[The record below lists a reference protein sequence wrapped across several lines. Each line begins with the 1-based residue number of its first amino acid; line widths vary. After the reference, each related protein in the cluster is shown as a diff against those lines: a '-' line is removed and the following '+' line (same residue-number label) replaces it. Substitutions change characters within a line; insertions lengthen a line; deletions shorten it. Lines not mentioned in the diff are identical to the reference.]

1 MLRSLMLQRKS
12 ALSFRSVTLVSA
24 LLGAAGIAALPTGCG
39 GDGDSTFGDSGT
51 NSDGSSGSSGSSGFG
66 NGNNDGGQTGVQY
79 SEIRVEPLDAK
90 VDVALGATTPPI
102 AYKVFAKRT
111 ATSPEEEV
119 NAQLS
124 FDRIDAA
131 SFTGATLTPTGFI
144 GAKGKVTAKAGG
156 KTATTTATF
165 RMIASAGTAPA
176 ANVIAAMNAATDT
189 DATLKVLYPYDKTV
203 FPRGIPGPLV
213 QWNGVTGNNS
223 YRFILTSE
231 SFQLTTYATSSGA
244 NGELSFPVAPVDIWS
259 KLADSSI
266 GKVEVAIQRFDGTK
280 AYKPVT
286 QTWNIA
292 GANLKGTVYYTR
304 LSNSDAFVRRIEPGK
319 TAQSFIQK
327 QGEGCIACHS
337 VSKNGERV
345 VAGINGGA
353 SPWGVWDAR
362 TGQRL
367 YQSSQA
373 SGFQAISPDGNYVL
387 WRHWNSGSFGSDGK
401 LILSTYNSDATVADF
416 VPPGADGAPSHP
428 VWSPD
433 GKMIALGMRTAGNGL
448 SYTAAT
454 IALTDVS
461 LQAPIGFSN
470 YRKIV
475 LANGQYPVATYPTFT
490 PDSKWLGFMR
500 ANKSRGSDAD
510 SLGELWVTDLTGATQ
525 IRLDQANGAGVLPAT
540 NKSWG
545 PSFHP
550 VAAGGY
556 FWVAF
561 YSQRNWGHKFT
572 ASNRQLWIAAVD
584 ANFTGG
590 VDPSHP
596 AFYVQ
601 GQETDSTNERPQ
613 FAVPP
618 CKQAGETCESGY
630 ECCDGRFC
638 RAGADGKMT
647 CQEPKPDE
655 CAQIGD
661 TCKVDADCCDNIPCV
676 AGTCQNPPPK

>member
-1 MLRSLMLQRKS
+1 MLRPSRSM
-12 ALSFRSVTLVSA
+12 ALAFALV
-24 LLGAAGIAALPTGCG
+24 LGAGFAAFPAGCG
-39 GDGDSTFGDSGT
+39 SADDFTFGDSGT
-51 NSDGSSGSSGSSGFG
+51 TADGSSGSSGSSGFG
-66 NGNNDGGQTGVQY
+66 GNSDSGQQGVQY
-79 SEIRVEPLDAK
+79 SEIRIDPLDAK
-90 VDVALGATTPPI
+90 VDVALGQTTPPI

-111 ATSPEEEV
+111 PGAAEEEV
-119 NAQLS
+119 PATLS

-131 SFTGATLTPTGFI
+131 GFSGTSLVPTGFI

-156 KTATTTATF
+156 KTVSTSATF
-165 RMIASAGTAPA
+165 RVVASAGTPPA
-176 ANVIAAMNAATDT
+176 ANVLTAMNGATDA

-203 FPRGIPGPLV
+203 FPRGIPGPLM
-213 QWNGVTGNNS
+213 QWNGVVGNNT
-223 YRFILTSE
+223 YRVVLTSE
-231 SFQLTTYATSSGA
+231 SFELTLYGTSTGA
-244 NGELSFPVAPVDIWS
+244 NGELGFPTAPVDVWS

-266 GKVEVAIQRFDGTK
+266 GKVDVAIQRYDGTK
-280 AYKPVT
+280 AYKPVL
-286 QTWNIA
+286 QTWNVA

-319 TAQSFIQK
+319 TAQSFITK
-327 QGEGCIACHS
+327 QGESCIACHS

-416 VPPGADGAPSHP
+416 TPPAGNGSPSHP

-433 GKMIALGMRTAGNGL
+433 GKMIALGMRTAGDGL

-461 LQAPIGFSN
+461 LSPPGFSN
-470 YRKIV
+470 FRKII
-475 LANGQYPVATYPTFT
+475 LANAQYPVATYPTFT

-500 ANKSRGSDAD
+500 ANKSRGSDGD
-510 SLGELWVTDLTGATQ
+510 SLGELWVSDLTGGTQ
-525 IRLDQANGAGVLPAT
+525 IRLDLANGAGVLPAT

-556 FWVAF
+556 FWLAF

-572 ASNRQLWIAAVD
+572 SSNRQLWITAID
-584 ANFTGG
+584 STFTGNI
-590 VDPSHP
+590 DPSHP

-618 CKQAGETCESGY
+618 CKQVGQTCESGY

-638 RAGADGKMT
+638 RKAADGTMT

-661 TCKVDADCCDNIPCV
+661 TCKVDADCCDNIPCI